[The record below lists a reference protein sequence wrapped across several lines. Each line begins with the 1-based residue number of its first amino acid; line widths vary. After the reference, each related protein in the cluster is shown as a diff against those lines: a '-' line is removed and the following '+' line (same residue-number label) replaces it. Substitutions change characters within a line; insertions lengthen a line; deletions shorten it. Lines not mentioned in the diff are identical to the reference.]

1 MTAASILYSCNWFT
15 DVELYVDAIGYEYLY
30 GLPCTVTKV
39 DFDVDQELWM
49 KPKIYAVARQDV
61 PFVHLDTDVF
71 IKKKIDFDF
80 EGVLVER
87 KDLNYYNYKELISF
101 FDQFNDQIPFW
112 NPTLDYAWSCGVVG
126 FNDLKLRDDY
136 INNFKVLENI
146 MKRQYKKY
154 EVFRNDQD
162 QQGWYVEPGL
172 LLEQYN
178 LTSLLFEK
186 DIKPTVL
193 IPENSTD
200 EQSDYANDI
209 GYTHLLGASK
219 YHVHNTD
226 KIKNILKQRFP
237 KFYKE
242 IHKQVEKSLTK
253 QGYKVV

>member
-1 MTAASILYSCNWFT
+1 MGNKLHETIYMTAASILYSCNWFT

-112 NPTLDYAWSCGVVG
+112 NPTLDYA
-126 FNDLKLRDDY
+126 
-136 INNFKVLENI
+136 
-146 MKRQYKKY
+146 YKKY